1 MVLKYS
7 EDGYPYH
14 EPPYDEEEMAV
25 LIRAASGP
33 PIAIYRRRETPD
45 TGSKPQA
52 APGSEVKPSQPPE
65 RP

>member
-14 EPPYDEEEMAV
+14 SPPYDEEEMAA

-45 TGSKPQA
+45 TGSQSPA
-52 APGSEVKPSQPPE
+52 AQGSEATPGQTPK